1 LLIQSNYWHGSHKNG
16 SGTCSFGRKEGIE
29 EKEWKKRKERKHLQF
44 IVVPVCNPSTW
55 TAEAEGL

>member
-1 LLIQSNYWHGSHKNG
+1 MGATRTVLERVLLE
-16 SGTCSFGRKEGIE
+16 GRKEGIE

-44 IVVPVCNPSTW
+44 IVVPVYNPSTW